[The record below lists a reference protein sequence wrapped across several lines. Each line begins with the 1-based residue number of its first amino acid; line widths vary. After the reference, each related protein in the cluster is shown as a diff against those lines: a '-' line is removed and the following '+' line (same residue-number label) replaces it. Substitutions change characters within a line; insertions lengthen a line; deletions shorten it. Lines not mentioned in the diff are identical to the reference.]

1 MITCSDSDHNH
12 GGDNMHDLWSSW
24 SWWYRPCQ
32 GLWLRTTLEFPPLS
46 QNHENH
52 LHDHLQ
58 HYHTNAG
65 VEEDSPSKPDG
76 RGEVQGLLLLH
87 LLGLHVV
94 SLKKMS
100 ECIFPMSFVYLLYL
114 ICLYLSY
121 LLPAERREPVQEIE
135 ADCNDLQFNTLS
147 KQIENNNLNYPKI
160 IIVIMLIKT
169 LSTLTDTSTRIQR
182 VYLNGWRKETSW
194 EARGCCKWSRLFSW

>member
-100 ECIFPMSFVYLLYL
+100 ECIFPMSFVYLYVLVKRSLQWSCQWSLWISLHQVRLHYKRGKW
-114 ICLYLSY
+114 LSHS
-121 LLPAERREPVQEIE
+121 PQRWASVHTRGFRRR
-135 ADCNDLQFNTLS
+135 AGS
-147 KQIENNNLNYPKI
+147 K
-160 IIVIMLIKT
+160 
-169 LSTLTDTSTRIQR
+169 SS
-182 VYLNGWRKETSW
+182 
-194 EARGCCKWSRLFSW
+194 